1 MLKKK
6 IRFQLQQQQQ
16 KSTGYQII
24 TIDSNLQQD
33 TMELMGLRDGD
44 VGL

>member
-6 IRFQLQQQQQ
+6 NRFLLQQQQQ

-24 TIDSNLQQD
+24 TIDSNLQLG
-33 TMELMGLRDGD
+33 TMKLMGLRDGD
-44 VGL
+44 V